1 MTTASEQPVEAIYE
15 GGFVGGL
22 LTARFFA
29 LRHSLNEGAFLNA
42 APSEIPE
49 IVYRI
54 IERLPRATL
63 DHAIFGTSWRSLDDL
78 LTCNTLDEL
87 EAALANT
94 PGLHFH

>member
-1 MTTASEQPVEAIYE
+1 VTASELPVEAIYS
-15 GGFVGGL
+15 GGFIGGL

-42 APSEIPE
+42 APNEIPE
-49 IVYRI
+49 IVHRI
-54 IERLPRATL
+54 LDRLPRATV
-63 DHAIFGTSWRSLDDL
+63 DHAIFGTSWRALDHL
-78 LTCNTLDEL
+78 LTCNTVEEL